1 MVVSTT
7 HSTTLFEDINEVL
20 VHREQ
25 KVQSVIFRRDIF
37 QMRRMKFIVTRH
49 RPKFKTNIY
58 IFKPVFFLLT
68 LTFLDCVSC
77 SKILS
82 NSIILRKENIIN
94 DVHVRFKQCFFIKN
108 SFQCNCLRTT
118 VICKALSN
126 LMKNSCSKYSKL
138 KMLFSE

>member
-1 MVVSTT
+1 MLVSTT

-25 KVQSVIFRRDIF
+25 KVQSVTFKRDIF
-37 QMRRMKFIVTRH
+37 QMRRMKFTVNRH

-58 IFKPVFFLLT
+58 IRNQIRLYVNISCFNPYFLLT

-82 NSIILRKENIIN
+82 NSII
-94 DVHVRFKQCFFIKN
+94 
-108 SFQCNCLRTT
+108 
-118 VICKALSN
+118 
-126 LMKNSCSKYSKL
+126 
-138 KMLFSE
+138 